1 MHRLLIVDDEE
12 IEREG
17 MAQFIPWDTY
27 GMKVVGTARNGAE
40 GLEKIAKYKPD
51 LAIVDI
57 KMPVMNGIEMIR
69 KAKEQYPDMTFV
81 VLSGYGDYEF
91 TSQAMELGVRHYIL
105 KPCDEAKMIPVL
117 NKAIAEMEETRA
129 QNARSEKVEAEA
141 RLLKP
146 YAWEQLFRDLLQGR
160 ALPQGSSTRQLLEE
174 LGGEERSILLLD
186 FRLKCGFDSLERYV
200 VGNMLGDL
208 LPDSTLLM
216 TTGIDR
222 DVLVLAD
229 AAAEPSLES
238 AVQVLKKEFKR
249 FETVNMLSAAS
260 RTGTLDELSTLFQQV
275 RELLQ
280 LNPDENETALLRPG
294 QNAALPETVNE
305 IFDIRAL
312 RQAGSYEELL
322 RELSLAFARMEAKSY
337 RPRQRTQ
344 LCELAWK
351 LLFEGKTPPEESLA
365 AWADALTAAWSLP
378 QPDARSREIFLAI
391 YENLS
396 DPDFS
401 LQTIAQQR
409 LFMSED
415 HLRRIFSQMTGERF
429 SAYLER
435 ARITQAQ
442 RLLEYHPEMK
452 ISRLAALVGYPLD
465 GQYAKESRL
474 CKPCAEKPPIRANVQ
489 TVCRKCAAAFLH
501 KERTPNLAI

>member
-1 MHRLLIVDDEE
+1 MEKGRIGLYTLLIVDDEE

-117 NKAIAEMEETRA
+117 NKAFAELEETRER
-129 QNARSEKVEAEA
+129 NAHSEKMETEA

-146 YAWEQLFRDLLQGR
+146 YAREQLFRDLLLGKAQ
-160 ALPQGSSTRQLLEE
+160 ASSGARQLLSG
-174 LGGEERSILLLD
+174 LGGEQRTVLLLD

-208 LPDSTLLM
+208 LPDGTLLM
-216 TTGIDR
+216 TTGINR
-222 DVLVLAD
+222 DVLVLTD
-229 AAAEPSLES
+229 AMAEPSVET

-249 FETVNMLSAAS
+249 FETLPMLSSAS
-260 RTGTLDELSTLFQQV
+260 RTGTLAELSVLFQQV
-275 RELLQ
+275 QELLQ
-280 LNPDENETALLRPG
+280 LNPDENETALLRPS

-322 RELSLAFARMEAKSY
+322 RELALAFARMEAKNY
-337 RPRQRTQ
+337 RPRQRQQ

-351 LLFEGKTPPEESLA
+351 LLFEDKAAPEDSLP

-442 RLLEYHPEMK
+442 RLLEFQPDMK
-452 ISRLAALVGYPLD
+452 ISRLAELVGYPLD
-465 GQYAKESRL
+465 GQYFSK
-474 CKPCAEKPPIRANVQ
+474 VF
-489 TVCRKCAAAFLH
+489 RKICGV
-501 KERTPNLAI
+501 TPTEYRSKY

>member
-1 MHRLLIVDDEE
+1 MEKGRIGLYTLLIVDDEE

-17 MAQFIPWDTY
+17 MAQFIPWDSY
-27 GMKVVGTARNGAE
+27 EMKVVSTARNGAE
-40 GLEKIAKYKPD
+40 GLEKIAKYRPD

-105 KPCDEAKMIPVL
+105 KPCDEGKMIPVL
-117 NKAIAEMEETRA
+117 NKAIAELDEARA
-129 QNARSEKVEAEA
+129 QNAHSAKLENEA

-146 YAWEQLFRDLLQGR
+146 YAREQLFRDLLLGKAQ
-160 ALPQGSSTRQLLEE
+160 ASSGARQLLTE
-174 LGGEERSILLLD
+174 LGGTQRSVLLLD

-208 LPDSTLLM
+208 LPGGTLLM
-216 TTGIDR
+216 TTGVDR

-229 AAAEPSLES
+229 AMAEPSVET

-249 FETVNMLSAAS
+249 FETLPMLSSAS
-260 RTGTLDELSTLFQQV
+260 RTGTLAELSVLFRQV
-275 RELLQ
+275 QELLQ
-280 LNPDENETALLRPG
+280 LNPDENETALLRPS
-294 QNAALPETVNE
+294 QNATLPETVNE

-322 RELSLAFARMEAKSY
+322 RELALAFARMEAKNY
-337 RPRQRTQ
+337 RPRQRQQ

-351 LLFEGKTPPEESLA
+351 LLFEDKAAPEDSLP

-429 SAYLER
+429 SAYLEH

-442 RLLEYHPEMK
+442 RLLEFQPDMK
-452 ISRLAALVGYPLD
+452 ISRLAELVGYPLD
-465 GQYAKESRL
+465 GQYFSKVFRKL
-474 CKPCAEKPPIRANVQ
+474 CGVTPTEYRN
-489 TVCRKCAAAFLH
+489 KC
-501 KERTPNLAI
+501 

>member
-1 MHRLLIVDDEE
+1 MEKGRIGLYTLLIVDDEE

-17 MAQFIPWDTY
+17 MAQFIPWDSY
-27 GMKVVGTARNGAE
+27 EMKVVSTARNGAE
-40 GLEKIAKYKPD
+40 GLEKIAKYRPD

-69 KAKEQYPDMTFV
+69 QAREQYPDMTFV

-105 KPCDEAKMIPVL
+105 KPCDESKMIPVL
-117 NKAIAEMEETRA
+117 NKAFAELEETRER
-129 QNARSEKVEAEA
+129 NAHSEKMETEA

-146 YAWEQLFRDLLQGR
+146 YAREQLFRDLLLGKAQ
-160 ALPQGSSTRQLLEE
+160 ASSGARQLLSG
-174 LGGEERSILLLD
+174 LGGEQRTVLLLD

-208 LPDSTLLM
+208 LPDGTLLM
-216 TTGIDR
+216 TTGINR
-222 DVLVLAD
+222 DVLVLTD
-229 AAAEPSLES
+229 AMAEPSVET

-249 FETVNMLSAAS
+249 FETLPMLSSAS
-260 RTGTLDELSTLFQQV
+260 RTGTLAELSVLFQQV
-275 RELLQ
+275 QELLQ
-280 LNPDENETALLRPG
+280 LNPDENETALLRPS

-322 RELSLAFARMEAKSY
+322 RELALAFARMEAKNY
-337 RPRQRTQ
+337 RPRQRQQ

-351 LLFEGKTPPEESLA
+351 LLFEDKAAPEDSLP

-442 RLLEYHPEMK
+442 RLLEFQPDMK
-452 ISRLAALVGYPLD
+452 ISRLAELVGYPLD
-465 GQYAKESRL
+465 GQYFSK
-474 CKPCAEKPPIRANVQ
+474 VF
-489 TVCRKCAAAFLH
+489 RKICGV
-501 KERTPNLAI
+501 TPTEYRSKY

>member
-1 MHRLLIVDDEE
+1 MEKGRIGLYTLLIVDDEE

-17 MAQFIPWDTY
+17 MAQFIPWDSY
-27 GMKVVGTARNGAE
+27 EMKVVSTARNGAE
-40 GLEKIAKYKPD
+40 GLEKIAKYRPD

-69 KAKEQYPDMTFV
+69 QAREQYPDMTFV

-105 KPCDEAKMIPVL
+105 KPCDESKMIPVL
-117 NKAIAEMEETRA
+117 NKAFAELEETRER
-129 QNARSEKVEAEA
+129 NAHSEKMETEA

-146 YAWEQLFRDLLQGR
+146 YAREQLFRDLLLGKAQ
-160 ALPQGSSTRQLLEE
+160 ASSGARQLLTE
-174 LGGEERSILLLD
+174 LGGTQRSVLLLD

-208 LPDSTLLM
+208 LPDGTLLM
-216 TTGIDR
+216 TTGVDR

-229 AAAEPSLES
+229 AMAEPSVET

-249 FETVNMLSAAS
+249 FETLPMLSSAS
-260 RTGTLDELSTLFQQV
+260 RTGTLAELSVLFRQV
-275 RELLQ
+275 QELLQ
-280 LNPDENETALLRPG
+280 LNPDENETALLRPS

-322 RELSLAFARMEAKSY
+322 RELALAFARMEAKNY
-337 RPRQRTQ
+337 RPRQRQQ

-351 LLFEGKTPPEESLA
+351 LLFEDKAAPEDSLP

-429 SAYLER
+429 SAYLEH

-442 RLLEYHPEMK
+442 QLLEFQPDMK
-452 ISRLAALVGYPLD
+452 ISRLAELVGYPLD
-465 GQYAKESRL
+465 GQYFSKVFRKL
-474 CKPCAEKPPIRANVQ
+474 CGVTPTEYRN
-489 TVCRKCAAAFLH
+489 KC
-501 KERTPNLAI
+501 

>member
-1 MHRLLIVDDEE
+1 MEKGRIGLYTLLIVDDEE

-117 NKAIAEMEETRA
+117 NKAFAELEETRER
-129 QNARSEKVEAEA
+129 NAHSEKMETEA

-146 YAWEQLFRDLLQGR
+146 YAREQLFRDLLLGKAQ
-160 ALPQGSSTRQLLEE
+160 ASSGARQLLSG
-174 LGGEERSILLLD
+174 LGGEQRTVLLLD

-208 LPDSTLLM
+208 LPDGTLLM
-216 TTGIDR
+216 TTGINR
-222 DVLVLAD
+222 DVLVLTD
-229 AAAEPSLES
+229 AMAEPSVET
-238 AVQVLKKEFKR
+238 AVHVLKKEFKR
-249 FETVNMLSAAS
+249 FETLPMLSSAS
-260 RTGTLDELSTLFQQV
+260 RTGTLAELSVLFQQV
-275 RELLQ
+275 QELLQ
-280 LNPDENETALLRPG
+280 LNPDENETALLRPS

-322 RELSLAFARMEAKSY
+322 RELALAFARMEAKNY
-337 RPRQRTQ
+337 RPRQRQQ

-351 LLFEGKTPPEESLA
+351 LLFEDKAAPEDSLA
-365 AWADALTAAWSLP
+365 AWADALTAAWNLP

-442 RLLEYHPEMK
+442 RLLEFQPDMK
-452 ISRLAALVGYPLD
+452 ISRLAELVGYPLD
-465 GQYAKESRL
+465 GQYFSK
-474 CKPCAEKPPIRANVQ
+474 VF
-489 TVCRKCAAAFLH
+489 RKICGV
-501 KERTPNLAI
+501 TPTEYRSKY

>member
-1 MHRLLIVDDEE
+1 MEKGRIGLYTLLIVDDEE

-117 NKAIAEMEETRA
+117 NKAFAELEETRER
-129 QNARSEKVEAEA
+129 NAHSEKMETEA

-146 YAWEQLFRDLLQGR
+146 YAREQLFRDLLLGKAQ
-160 ALPQGSSTRQLLEE
+160 ASSGARQLLSG
-174 LGGEERSILLLD
+174 LGGEQRTVLLLD

-208 LPDSTLLM
+208 LPDGTLLM
-216 TTGIDR
+216 TTGINR
-222 DVLVLAD
+222 DVLVLTD
-229 AAAEPSLES
+229 AMAEPSVET
-238 AVQVLKKEFKR
+238 AVHVLKKEFKR
-249 FETVNMLSAAS
+249 FETLPMLSSAS
-260 RTGTLDELSTLFQQV
+260 RTGTLAELSVLFQQV
-275 RELLQ
+275 QELLQ
-280 LNPDENETALLRPG
+280 LNPDENETALLRPS

-322 RELSLAFARMEAKSY
+322 RELALAFARMEAKNY
-337 RPRQRTQ
+337 RPRQRQQ

-351 LLFEGKTPPEESLA
+351 LLFEDKAAPEDSLP

-442 RLLEYHPEMK
+442 RLLEFQPDMK
-452 ISRLAALVGYPLD
+452 ISRLAELVGYPLD
-465 GQYAKESRL
+465 GQYFSK
-474 CKPCAEKPPIRANVQ
+474 VF
-489 TVCRKCAAAFLH
+489 RKICGV
-501 KERTPNLAI
+501 TPTEYRSKY

>member
-1 MHRLLIVDDEE
+1 MHTLLVVDDEE

-17 MAQFIPWDTY
+17 MAQFIPWDAY
-27 GMKVVGTARNGAE
+27 EMKVVGTARNGAE

-69 KAKEQYPDMTFV
+69 QAKEKYPDMNFV
-81 VLSGYGDYEF
+81 VLSGYGDYEY

-105 KPCDEAKMIPVL
+105 KPCDESKMIPVL
-117 NKAIAEMEETRA
+117 NKAIAELEQARA
-129 QNARSEKVEAEA
+129 QNAHSEKVEAEA

-146 YAWEQLFRDLLQGR
+146 YAREQLFRDLLSGR
-160 ALPQGSSTRQLLEE
+160 AGTSGTRQLLDD
-174 LGGEERSILLLD
+174 LGGAGRSVLLLD

-208 LPDSTLLM
+208 LPDGTLLM

-229 AAAEPSLES
+229 AAANSGIEN

-249 FETVNMLSAAS
+249 FETVPMLSAAS
-260 RTGTLDELSTLFQQV
+260 RVGTLDELSTLFLQV
-275 RELLQ
+275 QELLR
-280 LNPDENETALLRPG
+280 LNPDENETALLRPSR
-294 QNAALPETVNE
+294 NAALPETVNE
-305 IFDIRAL
+305 IFDFRRL

-322 RELSLAFARMEAKSY
+322 QELALSFAKMEVKRY
-337 RPRQRTQ
+337 RPQQRQQ

-351 LLFEGKTPPEESLA
+351 LLFEGKAAPEDSLS
-365 AWADALTAAWSLP
+365 AWADALTAAWDLP

-396 DPDFS
+396 EPEFG
-401 LQTIAQQR
+401 LQTIAQER

-415 HLRRIFSQMTGERF
+415 HLRRIFSQMTGTRF
-429 SAYLER
+429 SSYLENC
-435 ARITQAQ
+435 RITQAQ
-442 RLLEYHPEMK
+442 QLLEYQPDMK
-452 ISRLAALVGYPLD
+452 ISRLAELVGYPLD
-465 GQYAKESRL
+465 GQYFSK
-474 CKPCAEKPPIRANVQ
+474 VF
-489 TVCRKCAAAFLH
+489 RKICGV
-501 KERTPNLAI
+501 TPTEYRSNH

>member
-1 MHRLLIVDDEE
+1 MEKGRIGLYTLLIVDDEE

-27 GMKVVGTARNGAE
+27 EMKVVGTARNGAE

-117 NKAIAEMEETRA
+117 NKAFAELEETRER
-129 QNARSEKVEAEA
+129 NAHSEKMETEA

-146 YAWEQLFRDLLQGR
+146 YAREQLFRDLLLGKAQ
-160 ALPQGSSTRQLLEE
+160 ASSGARQLLSG
-174 LGGEERSILLLD
+174 LGGEQRTVLLLD

-208 LPDSTLLM
+208 LPDGTLLM
-216 TTGIDR
+216 TTGINR
-222 DVLVLAD
+222 DVLVLTD
-229 AAAEPSLES
+229 AMAEPSVET
-238 AVQVLKKEFKR
+238 AVHVLKKEFKR
-249 FETVNMLSAAS
+249 FETLPMLSSAS
-260 RTGTLDELSTLFQQV
+260 RTGTLAELSVLFQQV
-275 RELLQ
+275 QELLQ
-280 LNPDENETALLRPG
+280 LNPDENETALLRPS

-322 RELSLAFARMEAKSY
+322 RELALAFARMEAKNY
-337 RPRQRTQ
+337 RPRQRQQ

-351 LLFEGKTPPEESLA
+351 LLFEDKAAPEDSLP

-442 RLLEYHPEMK
+442 RLLEFQPDMK
-452 ISRLAALVGYPLD
+452 ISRLAELVGYPLD
-465 GQYAKESRL
+465 GQYFSK
-474 CKPCAEKPPIRANVQ
+474 VF
-489 TVCRKCAAAFLH
+489 RKICGV
-501 KERTPNLAI
+501 TPTEYRSKY

>member
-1 MHRLLIVDDEE
+1 MYTLLIVDDEE

-27 GMKVVGTARNGAE
+27 EMKVVGTARNGAE

-105 KPCDEAKMIPVL
+105 KPCDEGKMIPVL
-117 NKAIAEMEETRA
+117 NKAIAELEETRA

-146 YAWEQLFRDLLQGR
+146 YAREQLFRDLLQGR
-160 ALPQGSSTRQLLEE
+160 ALPQGSSTRQLLDE
-174 LGGEERSILLLD
+174 LGGEARSVLLLD

-208 LPDSTLLM
+208 LPDGTLLM
-216 TTGIDR
+216 TTGVDR

-229 AAAEPSLES
+229 AMAESSVET

-249 FETVNMLSAAS
+249 FETLPMLSSAS
-260 RTGTLDELSTLFQQV
+260 RTGTLAELSVLFRQAQ
-275 RELLQ
+275 ELLQ
-280 LNPDENETALLRPG
+280 LNMDENEPALLRPSR
-294 QNAALPETVNE
+294 NAALPETVNE
-305 IFDIRAL
+305 IFDLEAL
-312 RQAGSYEELL
+312 RQTGSYEELL
-322 RELSLAFARMEAKSY
+322 QELAFSFAKMEAKDY
-337 RPRQRTQ
+337 RPQQRQK

-351 LLFEGKTPPEESLA
+351 LLFEDKAAPEDSLP
-365 AWADALTAAWSLP
+365 AWADALTAAWNHP

-391 YENLS
+391 YENL
-396 DPDFS
+396 PEPEFS

-415 HLRRIFSQMTGERF
+415 HLRRIFSQMTGNRF
-429 SAYLER
+429 SAYLEHC
-435 ARITQAQ
+435 RITQAR
-442 RLLEYHPEMK
+442 RLLEFQPDMK
-452 ISRLAALVGYPLD
+452 ISRLAELVGYPLD
-465 GQYAKESRL
+465 GQYFSK
-474 CKPCAEKPPIRANVQ
+474 VF
-489 TVCRKCAAAFLH
+489 RKICGV
-501 KERTPNLAI
+501 TPTEYRNHH

>member
-1 MHRLLIVDDEE
+1 MEKGRIGLYTLLIVDDEE

-117 NKAIAEMEETRA
+117 NKAFAELEETRER
-129 QNARSEKVEAEA
+129 NAHSEKMETEA

-146 YAWEQLFRDLLQGR
+146 YAREQLFRDLLLGKAQ
-160 ALPQGSSTRQLLEE
+160 ASSGARQLLSG
-174 LGGEERSILLLD
+174 LGGEQRTILLLD

-208 LPDSTLLM
+208 LPDGTLLM
-216 TTGIDR
+216 TTGINR
-222 DVLVLAD
+222 DVLVLTD
-229 AAAEPSLES
+229 AMAEPSVET

-249 FETVNMLSAAS
+249 FETLPMLSSAS
-260 RTGTLDELSTLFQQV
+260 RAGTLAELSVLFQQV
-275 RELLQ
+275 QELLQ
-280 LNPDENETALLRPG
+280 LNPDENETALLRPS
-294 QNAALPETVNE
+294 QNAALPETVTE

-322 RELSLAFARMEAKSY
+322 RELALAFARMEAKNY
-337 RPRQRTQ
+337 RPRQRQQ

-351 LLFEGKTPPEESLA
+351 LLFEDKAAPEDSLP

-442 RLLEYHPEMK
+442 RLLEFQPGMK
-452 ISRLAALVGYPLD
+452 ISRLAELVGYPLD
-465 GQYAKESRL
+465 GQYFSK
-474 CKPCAEKPPIRANVQ
+474 VF
-489 TVCRKCAAAFLH
+489 RKICGV
-501 KERTPNLAI
+501 TPTEYRSKY

>member
-1 MHRLLIVDDEE
+1 MEKGRIGLYTLLIVDDEE

-57 KMPVMNGIEMIR
+57 KMPVMNGVEMIR

-117 NKAIAEMEETRA
+117 NKAFAELEETRER
-129 QNARSEKVEAEA
+129 NAHSEKMETEA

-146 YAWEQLFRDLLQGR
+146 YAREQLFRDLLLGKAQ
-160 ALPQGSSTRQLLEE
+160 ASSGARQLLSG
-174 LGGEERSILLLD
+174 LGGEQRTVLLLD

-208 LPDSTLLM
+208 LPDGTLLM
-216 TTGIDR
+216 TTGINR
-222 DVLVLAD
+222 DVLVLTD
-229 AAAEPSLES
+229 AMAEPSVET

-249 FETVNMLSAAS
+249 FETLPMLSSAS
-260 RTGTLDELSTLFQQV
+260 RTGTLAELSVLFQQV
-275 RELLQ
+275 QELLQ
-280 LNPDENETALLRPG
+280 LNPDENETALLRPS

-322 RELSLAFARMEAKSY
+322 RELALAFARMEAKNY
-337 RPRQRTQ
+337 RPRQRQQ

-351 LLFEGKTPPEESLA
+351 LLFEDKAAPEDSLP

-442 RLLEYHPEMK
+442 RLLEFQPDMK
-452 ISRLAALVGYPLD
+452 ISRLAELVGYPLD
-465 GQYAKESRL
+465 GQYFSK
-474 CKPCAEKPPIRANVQ
+474 VF
-489 TVCRKCAAAFLH
+489 RKICGV
-501 KERTPNLAI
+501 TPTEYRSKY